1 MKKSILIS
9 ISAALLLCAV
19 LCTAGCVSE
28 DQIAGDWLYIT
39 DDAASVLHFEANET
53 GVLAELAASETD
65 ELVYEVAAETSFD
78 WKKTGASEYQLTFPD
93 KTTETVTVDMQK
105 GTLVFRGQ
113 TYEEQLSRYSG
124 SARTEEHIEQ
134 MMEQMR
140 EEIKPEGAQ
149 MEQPE
154 QPTGGHTSGVKVE
167 PGYEYLQ
174 WITD

>member
-1 MKKSILIS
+1 MKKSIFIS
-9 ISAALLLCAV
+9 ITAALLLAAV

-78 WKKTGASEYQLTFPD
+78 WKKTGTSEYQLTFPD

-124 SARTEEHIEQ
+124 SAAGRDAAKIGIVTLLSG
-134 MMEQMR
+134 
-140 EEIKPEGAQ
+140 EIANLRG
-149 MEQPE
+149 
-154 QPTGGHTSGVKVE
+154 
-167 PGYEYLQ
+167 L
-174 WITD
+174 